1 MNGSPSF
8 QLNWNLFGNNNGSP
22 LFQQF
27 DWSNLSLPS
36 LTSNGSP
43 LNNNQPYYPFGG
55 NYYINPIFR
64 RTTNGSPASASGVDD
79 GTSSISA
86 GTAGLDKTD
95 TIFDTDNNNNS
106 NTFGQAFGNIF
117 SSGLSSAGNKILN
130 NVVKGESFLKG
141 LSTDSLSTVAG
152 SATGLAS
159 NLVGQ
164 GISGIMGNSRLG
176 RGIGQGVATGLGTV
190 GGTVVSNLLKGQSIA
205 GNASKL
211 FGTGNSIFTTT
222 KSVKD
227 ASGNVLKS
235 TAGAINPY
243 ALGMSMAG
251 TALSAITGP
260 SKEYAGR
267 YGNITQT
274 MDTVYDAASA
284 AANFIPG
291 VGQTVS
297 GLMTLNKGLSNI
309 FGSTDGMC
317 VCAGTKVF
325 TSSGDIIN
333 IEDLIQEK
341 GIIGWDENSHSILPN
356 NIAGIIEPR
365 QKECLEIELKNGT
378 ILRCSI
384 DHPILSNIKEKA
396 ESHRI
401 NGKRVAYREW
411 SFRRADELKVGNFV
425 GLANNI
431 DYWGTEKLPN
441 AYLVGMLI
449 GDGTYTYE
457 SSCRLC
463 SVDPSTWKYIEDNNL
478 GVINNCSGNDPNKY
492 STEYRTYRII
502 NGMELMKD
510 LGIAYQSGTNKT
522 LPKNLGK
529 YDKDSICKM
538 IAGLY
543 DTDGSIS
550 VNEEKEQWKITFYQS
565 NLDLLE
571 HLKLLLQ
578 KLGIFSTIY
587 TRKTSINKLAN
598 GKIINSNKSY
608 RLEITDMYSANNF
621 YNNIPLNIDYK
632 KEHLERIH
640 QMLLNKK
647 PQEHNEL
654 SGAKQYKIISIKS
667 IGIQTVYNLEASET
681 HTYLANGI
689 ITHNTKTDAILGS
702 AFMPAPVKWL
712 NMLGSSKTGTF
723 NNQSW
728 QNSEQANSFMQNGFG
743 NLNERFQRAME
754 EAGKRYGTFSHGAKN
769 RAQRNI
775 DFANTAWEQVLQMAA
790 QNRLQNIRSQ
800 DMTSI
805 NNQKYT
811 QWIQGGWSPSLVGR
825 GKQGMKIFNNA
836 TNHNIGQR
844 LLSSAALI
852 DNRQMILSA
861 QNGIKFKTTKGII

>member
-55 NYYINPIFR
+55 NYYIDPIFR

-95 TIFDTDNNNNS
+95 TIFDTDNNS
-106 NTFGQAFGNIF
+106 DTFGQAFGNIF

-130 NVVKGESFLKG
+130 NVVKGENFLKG
-141 LSTDSLSTVAG
+141 LGTDSLSTVAG

-190 GGTVVSNLLKGQSIA
+190 GGTVVNNLVKYGNISGKLGNGLKLIGTANKAGEAGKNLFSLRSAAGQ
-205 GNASKL
+205 
-211 FGTGNSIFTTT
+211 
-222 KSVKD
+222 
-227 ASGNVLKS
+227 
-235 TAGAINPY
+235 INPMGL
-243 ALGMSMAG
+243 ATSIAG

-267 YGNITQT
+267 YGNITRT
-274 MDTVYDAASA
+274 MDSVYDAASA

-291 VGQTVS
+291 VGQAVS
-297 GLMTLNKGLSNI
+297 GLMTLNKGLSNV
-309 FGSTDGMC
+309 FGSTDGM
-317 VCAGTKVF
+317 
-325 TSSGDIIN
+325 
-333 IEDLIQEK
+333 
-341 GIIGWDENSHSILPN
+341 
-356 NIAGIIEPR
+356 
-365 QKECLEIELKNGT
+365 
-378 ILRCSI
+378 
-384 DHPILSNIKEKA
+384 
-396 ESHRI
+396 
-401 NGKRVAYREW
+401 
-411 SFRRADELKVGNFV
+411 
-425 GLANNI
+425 
-431 DYWGTEKLPN
+431 
-441 AYLVGMLI
+441 
-449 GDGTYTYE
+449 
-457 SSCRLC
+457 
-463 SVDPSTWKYIEDNNL
+463 
-478 GVINNCSGNDPNKY
+478 
-492 STEYRTYRII
+492 
-502 NGMELMKD
+502 
-510 LGIAYQSGTNKT
+510 
-522 LPKNLGK
+522 
-529 YDKDSICKM
+529 
-538 IAGLY
+538 
-543 DTDGSIS
+543 
-550 VNEEKEQWKITFYQS
+550 
-565 NLDLLE
+565 
-571 HLKLLLQ
+571 
-578 KLGIFSTIY
+578 
-587 TRKTSINKLAN
+587 
-598 GKIINSNKSY
+598 
-608 RLEITDMYSANNF
+608 
-621 YNNIPLNIDYK
+621 
-632 KEHLERIH
+632 
-640 QMLLNKK
+640 
-647 PQEHNEL
+647 
-654 SGAKQYKIISIKS
+654 
-667 IGIQTVYNLEASET
+667 
-681 HTYLANGI
+681 
-689 ITHNTKTDAILGS
+689 TKTDAILGS

-743 NLNERFQRAME
+743 NLNEKFQRAME

-836 TNHNIGQR
+836 TNHNIGMR
-844 LLSSAALI
+844 LLSAAALI
-852 DNRQMILSA
+852 DNKQMILCSVA
-861 QNGIKFKTTKGII
+861 D